1 MNVTAVAVIWESHNT
16 KNNKI
21 IIIKSVFSHNSTG
34 TRNKL
39 DPDNSANLKPPQL
52 QRDGEKMTKNAS
64 FRFFLNTSGVSLQTV
79 LKEQTKQQQKKHYI
93 CALLYRPVSLS
104 HKCVGVSLE
113 ASLGFLFNELIH
125 SKEKL
130 L

>member
-125 SKEKL
+125 TKEKL

>member
-1 MNVTAVAVIWESHNT
+1 M
-16 KNNKI
+16 
-21 IIIKSVFSHNSTG
+21 FSHNSTG

-125 SKEKL
+125 TKEKL

>member
-125 SKEKL
+125 TKEKL
-130 L
+130 F